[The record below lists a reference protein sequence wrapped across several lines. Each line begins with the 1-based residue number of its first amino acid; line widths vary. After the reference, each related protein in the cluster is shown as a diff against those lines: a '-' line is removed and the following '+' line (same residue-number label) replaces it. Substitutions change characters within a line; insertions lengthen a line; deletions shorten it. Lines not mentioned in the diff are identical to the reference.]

1 MYESLI
7 GENVSVIV
15 SSRGEKVLEYIGVL
29 SSESEDTIVLSNVD
43 VFYLTKVSYAYGSRE
58 EVQKFKSNMRK
69 AIINKKYIIS
79 CDK

>member
-15 SSRGEKVLEYIGVL
+15 SSRGEKVLEYIG
-29 SSESEDTIVLSNVD
+29 VLSNVD